1 MNTQGLQTEVVP
13 SQSKAVQ
20 GPCVGRP
27 KQGCQTCTQFQK
39 LDFHAVAEQ
48 GQRAVSPG
56 SGLVMRG
63 PLPGEIPL
71 GERGGTG
78 VGHNEINPW

>member
-1 MNTQGLQTEVVP
+1 MWAAQNRAARLAP
-13 SQSKAVQ
+13 SFKNW
-20 GPCVGRP
+20 
-27 KQGCQTCTQFQK
+27 
-39 LDFHAVAEQ
+39 DFHAVAEQ

-56 SGLVMRG
+56 SGPVMRG